1 MFGYLSPSVRRDL
14 FFTLFPRHASVLRS
28 VCQSAPVSTNL
39 IVPDSRS
46 LHQKNSSCFSFI
58 GGRFLSRH
66 KERNPKPDGFGLL
79 VEKFA
84 LRRVIEISALGELGS
99 TTGGLQTVLNL
110 SFTRFSLVFRAFQAL
125 AQNVAPL
132 FNHKMGTQNML
143 FYCRKAALTTPTSSS
158 GLLYFTCA

>member
-99 TTGGLQTVLNL
+99 TTGGLQTVLLLLKSGNHCVAMVSNIQLKINSYLTHRNL
-110 SFTRFSLVFRAFQAL
+110 WLQ
-125 AQNVAPL
+125 
-132 FNHKMGTQNML
+132 
-143 FYCRKAALTTPTSSS
+143 
-158 GLLYFTCA
+158 LYEKQH

>member
-28 VCQSAPVSTNL
+28 VCQSAPVSTHL
-39 IVPDSRS
+39 IAPDSRP

-99 TTGGLQTVLNL
+99 TTGGLQTGLREFL
-110 SFTRFSLVFRAFQAL
+110 SCFPLILRDFPAFCLSVIRCAD
-125 AQNVAPL
+125 
-132 FNHKMGTQNML
+132 HKKRHFFIQQ
-143 FYCRKAALTTPTSSS
+143 
-158 GLLYFTCA
+158 

>member
-58 GGRFLSRH
+58 GGRFLSTH
-66 KERNPKPDGFGLL
+66 KERSPKPDGFGLL
-79 VEKFA
+79 VEKFT
-84 LRRVIEISALGELGS
+84 LRRVIEISALGELRS
-99 TTGGLQTVLNL
+99 AAGGLETVLHETEARFCLILRGFSGFLLFVHQFLNPRFCRFLSDFNPNL
-110 SFTRFSLVFRAFQAL
+110 FL
-125 AQNVAPL
+125 
-132 FNHKMGTQNML
+132 M
-143 FYCRKAALTTPTSSS
+143 CR
-158 GLLYFTCA
+158 LLC

>member
-99 TTGGLQTVLNL
+99 TTCSLQTVLQ
-110 SFTRFSLVFRAFQAL
+110 FSVFHFSPLFRAFSAL
-125 AQNVAPL
+125 CLLVVL
-132 FNHKMGTQNML
+132 FLNHEI
-143 FYCRKAALTTPTSSS
+143 
-158 GLLYFTCA
+158 

>member
-66 KERNPKPDGFGLL
+66 KERSPKPDGFGLL
-79 VEKFA
+79 VEKFT
-84 LRRVIEISALGELGS
+84 LRRVIEISALGELRS
-99 TTGGLQTVLNL
+99 ATGGLQTGLHETEARFCLILRGFSSFLLFVHQFLNPRFCRLL
-110 SFTRFSLVFRAFQAL
+110 SDF
-125 AQNVAPL
+125 NPNL
-132 FNHKMGTQNML
+132 FLM
-143 FYCRKAALTTPTSSS
+143 CR
-158 GLLYFTCA
+158 LLC

>member
-1 MFGYLSPSVRRDL
+1 MVSEVLYAFFRPKRLSLCEQKLTFREL
-14 FFTLFPRHASVLRS
+14 W
-28 VCQSAPVSTNL
+28 CST
-39 IVPDSRS
+39 
-46 LHQKNSSCFSFI
+46 SCF
-58 GGRFLSRH
+58 
-66 KERNPKPDGFGLL
+66 E
-79 VEKFA
+79 
-84 LRRVIEISALGELGS
+84 
-99 TTGGLQTVLNL
+99 TVLNL

>member
-66 KERNPKPDGFGLL
+66 KERSPKPDGFGLL
-79 VEKFA
+79 VEKFT
-84 LRRVIEISALGELGS
+84 LRRVIEISALGELRS
-99 TTGGLQTVLNL
+99 ATGGLQTVLREFL
-110 SFTRFSLVFRAFQAL
+110 SCFSLIFRAFPAFCFSVIRY
-125 AQNVAPL
+125 AD
-132 FNHKMGTQNML
+132 HKKSPFFIQ
-143 FYCRKAALTTPTSSS
+143 R
-158 GLLYFTCA
+158 

>member
-58 GGRFLSRH
+58 GDRFLSRH
-66 KERNPKPDGFGLL
+66 KERSPKPDGFGLL
-79 VEKFA
+79 VEKFT
-84 LRRVIEISALGELGS
+84 LRRVIEISALGELGRA
-99 TTGGLQTVLNL
+99 TGCLETWFIFSPAPRMRLRLQRQHLRN
-110 SFTRFSLVFRAFQAL
+110 
-125 AQNVAPL
+125 PL
-132 FNHKMGTQNML
+132 RGT
-143 FYCRKAALTTPTSSS
+143 S
-158 GLLYFTCA
+158 GYRRCHRSC

>member
-99 TTGGLQTVLNL
+99 TTGGLQTVFHETEAQFCLILRGFSSLLLFVHQFLNP
-110 SFTRFSLVFRAFQAL
+110 RF
-125 AQNVAPL
+125 
-132 FNHKMGTQNML
+132 
-143 FYCRKAALTTPTSSS
+143 C
-158 GLLYFTCA
+158 GLLSDFNPNLFLMCRLLC